1 MMIAAL
7 PPLAYTGPAVEARHA
22 HAVGSV
28 DIFIAGAL
36 WFPAAG
42 AAWVRHRGRKLS
54 AADGSLSLVNSRN
67 SSGIDSYG
75 SYFRTAWRWADRD
88 EANATAPFAFETAV
102 RRYESHVAF
111 EQTFLSGA
119 SATATGDKDG
129 LVSGYPSFRL
139 PASAATDPVRRGYLS
154 YQAPLAPAYSERP
167 ASSQVPAYSQ
177 RPAASQGT
185 SRSRVRWSALATRR
199 GSGRRPLQELAAG
212 WGAGWGARALCA
224 SSLVTGPGATRWSS
238 PPPPPSWPPRS
249 ECGAAPSCAGRAR
262 LTSRAS
268 PFVCVVRRGT
278 LSYGVMGNVSGVP
291 AGFFSEALLAHSAE
305 S

>member
-1 MMIAAL
+1 MNIAAL
-7 PPLAYTGPAVEARHA
+7 PPLAYTAPTVELRPAL
-22 HAVGSV
+22 AVGSV

-67 SSGIDSYG
+67 NSGIDSYG
-75 SYFRTAWRWADRD
+75 SYLRTAWRWADRD
-88 EANATAPFAFETAV
+88 EANAAAPFAFETAV
-102 RRYESHVAF
+102 RWYESHVAF

-154 YQAPLAPAYSERP
+154 YQVPL
-167 ASSQVPAYSQ
+167 VPAYSH
-177 RPAASQGT
+177 RSASSQGT
-185 SRSRVRWSALATRR
+185 SRTRVRWSALATRR

-212 WGAGWGARALCA
+212 WGARGLCA

-268 PFVCVVRRGT
+268 PFVGAW
-278 LSYGVMGNVSGVP
+278 SG
-291 AGFFSEALLAHSAE
+291 AARSRTE
-305 S
+305 

>member
-1 MMIAAL
+1 MISMAAL
-7 PPLAYTGPAVEARHA
+7 PPLAYTAPTVEVRPAL
-22 HAVGSV
+22 AVGSV

-88 EANATAPFAFETAV
+88 EDEANAAAPFAFETAV

-154 YQAPLAPAYSERP
+154 YQVPLRTSLFSETSLLTGHLSYQGQMVGAGYKTGEWE
-167 ASSQVPAYSQ
+167 ASATGVGGGVGGTGPVCVFARDGPGRHAVVLSPSAAFMATSQ
-177 RPAASQGT
+177 R
-185 SRSRVRWSALATRR
+185 
-199 GSGRRPLQELAAG
+199 
-212 WGAGWGARALCA
+212 
-224 SSLVTGPGATRWSS
+224 
-238 PPPPPSWPPRS
+238 
-249 ECGAAPSCAGRAR
+249 
-262 LTSRAS
+262 
-268 PFVCVVRRGT
+268 VRRG
-278 LSYGVMGNVSGVP
+278 
-291 AGFFSEALLAHSAE
+291 ALLCRAG
-305 S
+305 